1 MKNNNACERLCRVLL
16 QDKSVEPQKI
26 LPALRSDIRDILR
39 EYGELKSDVKIDI
52 EDTDDGYN
60 VFMYASFKRIKI

>member
-1 MKNNNACERLCRVLL
+1 MKNNNASERLGRVLL
-16 QDKSVEPQKI
+16 QDKSAEPQKV

-39 EYGELKSDVKIDI
+39 EYGELKSDVKIEI

-60 VFMYASFKRIKI
+60 VFMFASFNRIKL